1 MKGFFDHNATTP
13 LHPAARAAWLETAD
27 RFWHNPSS
35 LYREA
40 GAARQ
45 RLEDCREMIA
55 DRLGC
60 GAEEIIF
67 LSGATEANNAVV
79 AHAAASGFRSIAI
92 SAIEHPCV
100 REPAEHCFRDSLT
113 EIPVTRGGVLDLES
127 LEEILITHRPGL
139 VAVMAANN
147 ETGVLQP
154 WQDALALCRRHGALL
169 HCDAAQW
176 IGKLP
181 SAGLGACDFLTGS
194 AHKFGGPKGIGFLKV
209 PEGGRPFR
217 SLRGGPQEE
226 RRRAGTENLPAVAA
240 MLAAWDAVESGLTAL
255 AGERISARQG
265 FEVQIRAVLP
275 GVMLIA
281 EFSPRL
287 WNTVLLTVPPPVN
300 VKWLTRLSAAGFA
313 VSTGSACSRGAGAS
327 DVLRAMGLPDDQS
340 GQVLRLTGGWDTTA
354 EDWQALARAF
364 GEVAAANQRGASAPR
379 ESFPAPR
386 LEG

>member
-1 MKGFFDHNATTP
+1 MNGYFDHNATTP

-27 RFWHNPSS
+27 RFWQNPSS

-45 RLEDCREMIA
+45 KLEDCREQVA

-79 AHAAASGFRSIAI
+79 AHAAACGIGSIAV
-92 SAIEHPCV
+92 SAIEHPCLL
-100 REPAEHCFRDSLT
+100 EPAGHLFRDRLT
-113 EIPVTRGGVLDLES
+113 EIPVTPGGVIELEALDK
-127 LEEILITHRPGL
+127 ILTTQRPGL

-154 WQDALALCRRHGALL
+154 WQEALALCRKQGALF

-176 IGKLP
+176 IGKKP
-181 SAGLGACDFLTGS
+181 SDGLGACDFLTGS

-240 MLAAWDAVESGLTAL
+240 MLAAWEAVESDLASREQDRLAARQAFENEIQTALPGLT
-255 AGERISARQG
+255 
-265 FEVQIRAVLP
+265 V
-275 GVMLIA
+275 IA
-281 EFSPRL
+281 ESSPRL
-287 WNTVLLTVPPPVN
+287 WNTVLLAVPPPVN
-300 VKWLTRLSAAGFA
+300 VKWLTRLSARGFA
-313 VSTGSACSRGAGAS
+313 VSTGSACSRGVGAS
-327 DVLRAMGLPDDQS
+327 DILRAMGLPENQS
-340 GQVLRLTGGWDTTA
+340 GQVLRLSSGWDTTTG
-354 EDWQALARAF
+354 DWLDLAKAIAAVSAGLSDPTCRPSGPTAALD
-364 GEVAAANQRGASAPR
+364 P
-379 ESFPAPR
+379 
-386 LEG
+386 

>member
-1 MKGFFDHNATTP
+1 MNGYFDNNATTP

-27 RFWHNPSS
+27 RFWQNPSS

-45 RLEDCREMIA
+45 KLEDCREQVA
-55 DRLGC
+55 DRLEC
-60 GAEEIIF
+60 GAEKIIF
-67 LSGATEANNAVV
+67 LSGATEANNSVI
-79 AHAAASGFRSIAI
+79 AHAAACGFRSIAI

-100 REPAEHCFRDSLT
+100 REPAEHFFRDALT
-113 EIPVTRGGVLDLES
+113 VIPVTPDGVTDLGA
-127 LEEILITHRPGL
+127 LEEILTTQSPRL

-154 WQDALALCRRHGALL
+154 WPEASALCRRHGALF

-176 IGKLP
+176 IGKKP
-181 SAGLGACDFLTGS
+181 AAGLGSCDFITGS
-194 AHKFGGPKGIGFLKV
+194 AHKFGGPKGIAFLKV

-240 MLAAWDAVESGLTAL
+240 MLAAWDAVESSLTELESDRIL
-255 AGERISARQG
+255 ARRG
-265 FEVQIRAVLP
+265 FEQAIMASFP
-275 GVMLIA
+275 GVRLIA
-281 EFSPRL
+281 AASPRL
-287 WNTVLLTVPPPVN
+287 WNTVLLTVPAPVN
-300 VKWLTRLSAAGFA
+300 VKWLTRLSALGFA

-340 GQVLRLTGGWDTTA
+340 GQLLRLSGGWDTTA
-354 EDWQALARAF
+354 EDWLALADAF
-364 GEVAAANQRGASAPR
+364 ANAVAANDRGA
-379 ESFPAPR
+379 PAR
-386 LEG
+386 LRN